1 MSRAFCH
8 FLPVRGRQR
17 RKVRNGEK
25 RKHTET
31 KKHDALISRLLFTPL
46 GATERTNERAGA
58 ATELA
63 ATSAN
68 DDETPTIACY
78 SPLDGNPKELKLRGS

>member
-1 MSRAFCH
+1 MK
-8 FLPVRGRQR
+8 RGSILRQKSTTR
-17 RKVRNGEK
+17 SYLV
-25 RKHTET
+25 H
-31 KKHDALISRLLFTPL
+31 AM
-46 GATERTNERAGA
+46 GATERTNEQAGA

>member
-1 MSRAFCH
+1 M
-8 FLPVRGRQR
+8 
-17 RKVRNGEK
+17 
-25 RKHTET
+25 
-31 KKHDALISRLLFTPL
+31 
-46 GATERTNERAGA
+46 GATERTNEQAGA